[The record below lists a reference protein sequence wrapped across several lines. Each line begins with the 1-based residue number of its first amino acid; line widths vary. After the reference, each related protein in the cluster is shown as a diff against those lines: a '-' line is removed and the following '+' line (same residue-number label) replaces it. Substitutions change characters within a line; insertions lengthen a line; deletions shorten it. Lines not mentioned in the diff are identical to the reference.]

1 MSLHRRQRAGR
12 SHPRRRLRAAPPPC
26 CTCLDWRGAERAPL
40 AKPGTLPAMEASVM
54 SKSIRTPLR
63 RVPRVTQK
71 SSSNSN
77 STLRVTTASLHS
89 ARRPEAEHGI
99 WGRQEARSSRSERAL
114 DGGGSPKRTQVKSLP
129 RVRIP
134 LSPQIKSEPAAP
146 LETRVKLGGG
156 IRTTATDRIQSS
168 HHEPASRRVRTEPPR
183 DSNARSRDA
192 AQRAAREL
200 EVSRSAAGGAG
211 EHRRESLSLRSC
223 PLAQSR

>member
-1 MSLHRRQRAGR
+1 MLPSKELEPSCGFRIERWGNTHLSLHCRQRAGR

-26 CTCLDWRGAERAPL
+26 SACLDWRGAERAPL
-40 AKPGTLPAMEASVM
+40 AKPGTLLAMEASVM

-77 STLRVTTASLHS
+77 STLRVATASLHS

-134 LSPQIKSEPAAP
+134 LSPQ
-146 LETRVKLGGG
+146 L
-156 IRTTATDRIQSS
+156 
-168 HHEPASRRVRTEPPR
+168 PPR
-183 DSNARSRDA
+183 S
-192 AQRAAREL
+192 
-200 EVSRSAAGGAG
+200 
-211 EHRRESLSLRSC
+211 ESLSDGGTRRCS
-223 PLAQSR
+223 PAPPAARRRPPP